1 MPPVTQVDRPMD
13 WRTRAHRKFPLA
25 ATVRRLLPML
35 ILLAAGREAS
45 CAPRPAQQF
54 QHFTAPR
61 PLQSGHTLVLGF
73 MGGRDS
79 WRNTE
84 VGMGRTAQ
92 WLRQQAIPG
101 VHVETVENLKRDLA
115 LRLVRACLDSN
126 GDGRLQP
133 EERRRARIVLYGQSF
148 GGAAVVK
155 FARQLDRLVIPVLLT
170 VQIDSVGRGDGRIPP
185 NVRAAANLYQDNGR
199 LIRGEAPIRAADSGR
214 TRILG
219 NFRFDYSNLDIDLS
233 HLRWYKKIGRRA
245 HAKMDRDP
253 AVWRKVEELI
263 LDALQIKGP

>member
-1 MPPVTQVDRPMD
+1 MD
-13 WRTRAHRKFPLA
+13 WRASTSGNPSLA
-25 ATVRRLLPML
+25 RTVRRLLPML
-35 ILLAAGREAS
+35 LLLAAGREAS
-45 CAPRPAQQF
+45 CAPHPPQQF

-61 PLQSGHTLVLGF
+61 PLQPGHTLVLGF

-84 VGMGRTAQ
+84 VGVGRTAR
-92 WLRQQAIPG
+92 WLRQKAIPG
-101 VHVETVENLKRDLA
+101 VHVETLENLKRHLA
-115 LRLVRACLDSN
+115 LRLVRSCMDSS

-133 EERRRARIVLYGQSF
+133 QERLQARIVLYGQSF

-155 FARQLDRLVIPVLLT
+155 FARQLERLDIPVLLT
-170 VQIDSVGRGDGRIPP
+170 VQVDSVGRGDGLIPP

-199 LIRGEAPIRAADSGR
+199 IIRGEAPIRAADSGR

-233 HLRWYKKIGRRA
+233 HLPWYKKIARRA

-253 AVWRKVEELI
+253 AVWDKVEELL
-263 LDALQIKGP
+263 LDALQIKDPGEQLSP

>member
-1 MPPVTQVDRPMD
+1 MYRRARTDRIPPFAGTG
-13 WRTRAHRKFPLA
+13 
-25 ATVRRLLPML
+25 RRL
-35 ILLAAGREAS
+35 IQVVLLVIAAMGSS
-45 CAPRPAQQF
+45 CVPRSIQQF
-54 QHFTAPR
+54 RHFAAPR
-61 PLQSGHTLVLGF
+61 PLQQGHTLVLGF

-84 VGMGRTAQ
+84 VGVGRTAQ
-92 WLRQQAIPG
+92 WLRLQSLSG

-115 LRLVRACLDSN
+115 LRLVRASLDSN
-126 GDGRLQP
+126 RDGRLQP
-133 EERRRARIVLYGQSF
+133 DERLRARIIVYGQSF

-155 FARQLDRLVIPVLLT
+155 FARQLDRLDIPVLLT
-170 VQIDSVGRGDGRIPP
+170 VQVDSVGRGDGVIPP
-185 NVRAAANLYQDNGR
+185 NVRTAANLYQDNGR
-199 LIRGEAPIRAADSGR
+199 LIRGEAPIRAADSSR

-263 LDALQIKGP
+263 LAAL